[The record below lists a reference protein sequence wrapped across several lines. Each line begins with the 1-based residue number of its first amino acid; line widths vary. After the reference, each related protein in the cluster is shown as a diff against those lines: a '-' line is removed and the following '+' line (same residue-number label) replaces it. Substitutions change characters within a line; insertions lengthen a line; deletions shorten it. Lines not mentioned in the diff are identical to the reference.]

1 MHRAISDVSFTVQP
15 GTIAGFLGVNGAGKT
30 TTMRI
35 LSCFLIPNDGTGK
48 VAGFDIIDDPIEVR
62 KRVGYCPEH
71 PPLYNEMTVKAYLK
85 TAAGLRGVPS
95 KQIQERIDYVV
106 EKCGLKDVYSRLI
119 GRLSKGFRQRVG
131 LAQALIHDP
140 PVLILDEPTVGLDP
154 KQVIE
159 IRHLVKS
166 LRGEH
171 TILFSSHVL
180 YEVTQV
186 CDDVI
191 IIHEGKIRAQGSIEE
206 LEKGLLK
213 ENRLIVR
220 FKYEPD
226 GLVQKYE
233 SFSGVKAVEP
243 IPGDH
248 TYRFVLEKDEDI
260 QASLIENL
268 AQESW
273 KLLEARMETLTLEDI
288 FIQLTTG
295 RTETFE
301 MEDHHES

>member
-233 SFSGVKAVEP
+233 SFSGVKTVEP